1 MADIQGLR
9 EQIAANFKFMEPA
22 DDPEIV
28 ILKRGRSYH
37 TVIAQTNQC
46 QLDMQGPWIKV
57 LIDQSFYQ
65 RTEFKPNQDRLDFIP
80 TDALDDRDNKVEGYI
95 VGAGVAGLSAAIG
108 IKRAGHDPIVLERT
122 KTIAEV
128 GAGIQLAPNNMRLLD
143 RYDVLPEILKYTT
156 LLERTSIRRWK
167 NNEEL
172 ASAPLMPGVAK
183 LYNSPIGA
191 IHRGDLQRTLLEHA
205 KMDGCDIRVNSR
217 VIKVDDNFEAGVQLK
232 DGSWVR
238 GDLIIAADGIK
249 SNIRHQVAAHHKH
262 VDRATPTGDA
272 AYRILVSRER
282 MQRDPVTL
290 DMISRNAA
298 IRWMEKTGP
307 HGHIVAYPIKNNNIY
322 NMVLNPTV
330 QRLLSYVPENEVI
343 EWTLNSHRPLPF
355 WHQNKVVLVGD
366 ACHPMLPYLAQ
377 GAAQAIEDAGVLQV
391 VLNKSSTD
399 IGLAIKIYEQ
409 VRKAR
414 GEAVQASA
422 SEVRTALHLPDGPE
436 QRERDYKI
444 RFAGQ
449 DKGNNPDLWA
459 DKDMQ

>member
-1 MADIQGLR
+1 MVAILPRNDNGWSLLLR
-9 EQIAANFKFMEPA
+9 KPTTKLR
-22 DDPEIV
+22 V
-28 ILKRGRSYH
+28 I
-37 TVIAQTNQC
+37 
-46 QLDMQGPWIKV
+46 
-57 LIDQSFYQ
+57 
-65 RTEFKPNQDRLDFIP
+65 
-80 TDALDDRDNKVEGYI
+80 I

-108 IKRAGHDPIVLERT
+108 IKRAGHFPIVLERT

-128 GAGIQLAPNNMRLLD
+128 GAGIQLAPNNMRILD
-143 RYDVLPEILKYTT
+143 RFGVLPEVLRYTT

-172 ASAPLMPGVAK
+172 ASAPLMPGVAQ

-217 VIKVDDNFEAGVQLK
+217 VVKVDDNFEAGVQLK

-238 GDLIIAADGIK
+238 GDLVIAADGIK
-249 SNIRHQVAAHHKH
+249 SNIRRQIAAHHKH

-272 AYRILVSRER
+272 AYRISISRER
-282 MQRDPVTL
+282 MQRDIETL
-290 DMISRNAA
+290 DMISQNAA
-298 IRWMEKTGP
+298 IRWMGP
-307 HGHIVAYPIKNNNIY
+307 HGHIVAYPIKNNNVY
-322 NMVLNPTV
+322 NMVLVHPQPPIVDHEAAESWTRRV
-330 QRLLSYVPENEVI
+330 QRLLSYVSENEVI
-343 EWTLNSHRPLPF
+343 EWTLNSHRPLPL

-399 IGLAIKIYEQ
+399 VDLAIKIYEQ

-422 SEVRTALHLPDGPE
+422 SEVRAALHLPDGPE
-436 QRERDYKI
+436 QRERDDKI
-444 RFAGQ
+444 RLAGQ
-449 DKGNNPDLWA
+449 GKGNNPDLWA
-459 DKDMQ
+459 DKDMQQWLWGTDIMKETLLKWPEWRARVKGTHSSSLNAVAYSW

>member
-1 MADIQGLR
+1 MIR
-9 EQIAANFKFMEPA
+9 RKANFKFMEPA

-298 IRWMEKTGP
+298 IRWM
-307 HGHIVAYPIKNNNIY
+307 
-322 NMVLNPTV
+322 
-330 QRLLSYVPENEVI
+330 
-343 EWTLNSHRPLPF
+343 
-355 WHQNKVVLVGD
+355 
-366 ACHPMLPYLAQ
+366 AQ